1 MHIQLAKAK
10 DLIID
15 LDAPLATSVGRPV
28 GNKAAKVV
36 ALETATADRVQ
47 ASIDKCLVD
56 VSSTLLMRD
65 TESDERWKVMLL
77 KQEEKIVIRK
87 ERVAVKKRKGD
98 FMILTADTTRM
109 DPQVLAAH
117 MFCRDMILK

>member
-87 ERVAVKKRKGD
+87 
-98 FMILTADTTRM
+98 
-109 DPQVLAAH
+109 
-117 MFCRDMILK
+117 

>member
-1 MHIQLAKAK
+1 
-10 DLIID
+10 
-15 LDAPLATSVGRPV
+15 
-28 GNKAAKVV
+28 
-36 ALETATADRVQ
+36 
-47 ASIDKCLVD
+47 
-56 VSSTLLMRD
+56 MRD

-109 DPQVLAAH
+109 DTKYWQRTCSAA
-117 MFCRDMILK
+117 I

>member
-47 ASIDKCLVD
+47 ASIDKCLVEPAHARHGERREVEGD
-56 VSSTLLMRD
+56 AAQARREDRD
-65 TESDERWKVMLL
+65 QEGESRREETERGFHDLDRRYDKN
-77 KQEEKIVIRK
+77 
-87 ERVAVKKRKGD
+87 GY
-98 FMILTADTTRM
+98 
-109 DPQVLAAH
+109 QVLAAH